1 MRGGAPLDAYPIRV
15 MTFNVRG
22 TLRDIG
28 TKNTWR
34 KRAALNVAT
43 IERSAPDVI
52 GLQECRRGNLEAYR
66 RDLPGYARVLGPRY
80 GNALH
85 REHNAILYDPARL
98 ELLDSGGFWLS
109 ETPEKYSRGWR
120 ARVVRSANWALFGV
134 PGAGLKLL
142 HLNTHLDHES
152 EPARQEGSRLIR
164 RRAEE
169 LAESLGDAPPIV
181 VTGDF
186 NSRPGSPTYRI
197 FAAAGFADAYLS
209 AGNEDTQ
216 DANTFHDFEGAR
228 FRDAQPEY
236 GPRRIDWILLKDPRN
251 RLRTASHKIVRDGDD
266 CTGLYPSDHYPVLV
280 ELAPAG

>member
-1 MRGGAPLDAYPIRV
+1 

-34 KRAALNVAT
+34 RRAALNVAT

-66 RDLPGYARVLGPRY
+66 RNLQGYARVLGPRY

-109 ETPEKYSRGWR
+109 ETPEKYSRGWQ

-134 PGAGLKLL
+134 PETGLKLL
-142 HLNTHLDHES
+142 LLNTHLDHES
-152 EPARQEGSRLIR
+152 EPARQEGSKLIR
-164 RRAEE
+164 GRVEG
-169 LAESLGDAPPIV
+169 LADSLGDAPPIV

-186 NSRPGSPTYRI
+186 NSRPGSPTYRN
-197 FAAAGFADAYLS
+197 FAAAGFADTHLA

-216 DANTFHDFEGAR
+216 DANTFHAFEGAR
-228 FRDAQPEY
+228 FRDAHPGL

-251 RLRTASHKIVRDGDD
+251 RLRPGSHKIVRDRNER
-266 CTGLYPSDHYPVLV
+266 TGPYPSDHYPVLADLV
-280 ELAPAG
+280 PTG